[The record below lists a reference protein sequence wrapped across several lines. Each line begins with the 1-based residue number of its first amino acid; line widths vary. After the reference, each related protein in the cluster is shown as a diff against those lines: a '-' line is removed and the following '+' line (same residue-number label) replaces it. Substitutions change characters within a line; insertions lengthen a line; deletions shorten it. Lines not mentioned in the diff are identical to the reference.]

1 LKKADLVA
9 LGKVVRSQGRDG
21 RIKLRLYEKGPT
33 GFGGST
39 VYIGRGEECE
49 AFEIES
55 LVLDRNAYI
64 LKLRGVE
71 TLEAAEALAGLEIY
85 AAEPDFR
92 NLGEEGLF
100 YDFQL
105 IGCRVR
111 TREGAEVGEVA
122 SLLAA
127 GNPVVADGA
136 VLLVV
141 RRGDGDVYIP
151 FTEAICVKVDA
162 EAREVVIDPPDGL
175 LDLNEI

>member
-21 RIKLRLYEKGPT
+21 RIKLRLNEKGPT

-39 VYIGRGEECE
+39 VFIRRGEGLE
-49 AFEIES
+49 AFEVES
-55 LVLDRNAYI
+55 LVLDRNAYV
-64 LKLRGVE
+64 LKLKGVD
-71 TLEAAEALAGLEIY
+71 TLAAADALAGLDIY
-85 AAEPDFR
+85 AAETDFR
-92 NLGEEGLF
+92 RLGRDLY
-100 YDFQL
+100 YDFQV

-111 TREGAEVGEVA
+111 TRDGTEIGEVA
-122 SLLAA
+122 SVLAA
-127 GNPVVADGA
+127 GGP

-141 RRGDGDVYIP
+141 RRGSGDVYVP
-151 FTEAICVKVDA
+151 FTEAICVKVDP